1 LQETDKRASQAL
13 EVLLYSILEGYITE
27 FVVDTA
33 KSYNEAK
40 RELFKRIRGRFLFSL
55 QLSIKMLAC
64 REEILKMHLE

>member
-1 LQETDKRASQAL
+1 M
-13 EVLLYSILEGYITE
+13 EGYITE

-33 KSYNEAK
+33 KSYNEEK